1 MKTPKPILILTSILG
16 FVFSI
21 EAVQAQEMEKAQ
33 ILAQRKASN
42 QALREFDEELNAT
55 FSTADAL
62 ITTGAGTLIA
72 GEEALSAYLKTQKGP
87 KMYWIRTP
95 DEVLVNP
102 ETQLAW
108 ETGTWKGYLEDSDEA
123 VVGGKYSAQ
132 WTKKS
137 GTWLIQSQLFVSL
150 PLSDKP

>member
-1 MKTPKPILILTSILG
+1 MG
-16 FVFSI
+16 F
-21 EAVQAQEMEKAQ
+21 ALAQESDSTQ

-42 QALREFDEELNAT
+42 AALRQFDEELNAT
-55 FSTADAL
+55 FSTEDAF
-62 ITTGAGTLIA
+62 ITTGAGTLLP
-72 GEEALSAYLKTQKGP
+72 GKKALQNYLQKSSGP

-95 DEVLVNP
+95 DEIIVNP

-108 ETGTWKGYLEDSDEA
+108 ETGTWKGYEEGSPDP

-137 GTWLIQSQLFVSL
+137 GTWLIQSQLFVTL
-150 PLSDKP
+150 PN